1 MRRAK
6 GDYMIL
12 QVPVARYI
20 PTNAYFYIDEDTK
33 HGFLIDPG
41 AEPDKLLEIVKERG
55 FQLEKIL
62 LTHGHFDHIGA
73 VNDLQRILKIP
84 VLMQKNGRDYAEN
97 PVWNLSAQ
105 TGVPIT
111 LDDVT
116 YLEDNTDIVLQANPD
131 FRLHMIPVPG
141 HTTDGCMYYNLRD
154 HVAFVGDSIFAGSYG
169 RTDMPGGDTETLM
182 KSIVREILS
191 LPDSTAL
198 LSGHSGATTVATEK
212 VQSWYQGISAE

>member
-1 MRRAK
+1 
-6 GDYMIL
+6 
-12 QVPVARYI
+12 
-20 PTNAYFYIDEDTK
+20 
-33 HGFLIDPG
+33 
-41 AEPDKLLEIVKERG
+41 
-55 FQLEKIL
+55 
-62 LTHGHFDHIGA
+62 
-73 VNDLQRILKIP
+73 
-84 VLMQKNGRDYAEN
+84 
-97 PVWNLSAQ
+97 
-105 TGVPIT
+105 
-111 LDDVT
+111 
-116 YLEDNTDIVLQANPD
+116 
-131 FRLHMIPVPG
+131 MIPVPG